1 MCNPVKI
8 AEQFYTL
15 VEAANW
21 LGVERH
27 TVCGG
32 GSRQGRMDSQKVGG
46 VVFIER
52 RVVDDLIKKR
62 NGREES

>member
-1 MCNPVKI
+1 MCDPVKI

-27 TVCGG
+27 TVW
-32 GSRQGRMDSQKVGG
+32 RWIKAGRMDSQKVGG
-46 VVFIER
+46 VVFIEKGIVERLAIGR
-52 RVVDDLIKKR
+52 R
-62 NGREES
+62 

>member
-15 VEAANW
+15 AEAAKR

-27 TVCGG
+27 TVW
-32 GSRQGRMDSQKVGG
+32 RWIKAGRMDSQKVGG

>member
-15 VEAANW
+15 AEAVNR

-27 TVCGG
+27 TVW
-32 GSRQGRMDSQKVGG
+32 RWIKAGRMDSQKVGG
-46 VVFIER
+46 GVFIEKGIVERLAIGR
-52 RVVDDLIKKR
+52 R
-62 NGREES
+62 